1 MNKREFLQTLRE
13 KLSGFPVEDLE
24 ERLLFYSEM
33 LDDYIEE
40 GLTEEEAVAKIG
52 SIDALVSQA
61 VAEIPLPKL
70 LKNKLIP
77 NRKLGAGTLVLLVL
91 GSPIWLSLIISA
103 FALVLSLYAVLWSLV
118 LSFWAVN
125 LSLALCAPCGVI
137 ACIIYLFTGHGLAG
151 LAILGLG
158 VLCAGLAI
166 FLFFACKGATYGA
179 VICGKKI
186 LLGIKKLFM
195 KKENKQ

>member
-1 MNKREFLQTLRE
+1 MNKQEFLVALRE
-13 KLSGFPVEDLE
+13 KLNGFPMEDLE

-33 LDDYIEE
+33 LDDYIED
-40 GLTEEEAVAKIG
+40 GLTEEEAVAKMG

-61 VAEIPLPKL
+61 VAEIPLPKF

-77 NRKLGAGTLVLLVL
+77 NRKLGAGTIAL
-91 GSPIWLSLIISA
+91 LIIGAPLWLPLIITA

-125 LSLALCAPCGVI
+125 LSIAVCAPCGIIV
-137 ACIIYLFTGHGLAG
+137 CFIYLFTGHGLVG
-151 LAILGLG
+151 LAMLG
-158 VLCAGLAI
+158 VGVFCAGLAI

-186 LLGIKKLFM
+186 LLGIKKLFI